1 MPDRNAVLDL
11 VPETGDPSFI
21 DLEADGRFHLVLGTK
36 EEHDGIK
43 VQATD
48 PAVVRLLVEQ
58 PYFRPQ
64 TYYCRSTDGSA
75 RKLDPDELA
84 ADRDAVDH
92 VEGVEGMLPYDG
104 VAVGRGDHA
113 RTVGALIGK

>member
-11 VPETGDPSFI
+11 VPETNGPTFI
-21 DLEADGRFHLVLGTK
+21 ELEADGLFHLVLGTK

-43 VQATD
+43 IQATN

-64 TYYCRSTDGSA
+64 TYYCRTADGSG

-84 ADRDAVDH
+84 ANREE
-92 VEGVEGMLPYDG
+92 VEHIEGLEGMLPYDG
-104 VAVGRGDHA
+104 VAVGRGDDA
-113 RTVGALIGK
+113 RTVGDLIGK